1 MLREEVFS
9 DDLSPGDVVDYH
21 AHLVGHSDSGS
32 FLHPSTKTW
41 WSPLQRLKGAILMSA
56 AQVRLPCV
64 LLVSCS
70 QTFSGYYCD
79 CAMHAYY
86 VAIAQQ

>member
-21 AHLVGHSDSGS
+21 AHLVGHGDSGS

-64 LLVSCS
+64 LLVSCI
-70 QTFSGYYCD
+70 QRHFLCT
-79 CAMHAYY
+79 
-86 VAIAQQ
+86 VVIV